1 MLTGDGAVGNEAFDA
16 GADEILSSPVF
27 GAGLPAEAERHLRE
41 AALSYHL
48 AEVSEQHLFEARR
61 IAPTHVAVL
70 IGLYRFYFYKNRL
83 EETLEIA
90 RTCLIRAAID
100 NSLPLDWR
108 DVKRGDAE
116 FGSYDAVLPRF
127 FMFVLKGYAY
137 LQLRLGEHAEGREA
151 ATKLIELDPT
161 DKVGASL
168 LLSVL
173 DGLEAE
179 DAD

>member
-1 MLTGDGAVGNEAFDA
+1 MLTGDGAVGGAAIEA

-27 GAGLPAEAERHLRE
+27 GVGLPPEAERHLRE

-48 AEVSEQHLFEARR
+48 GDVAEQHLFEARR
-61 IAPTHVAVL
+61 IAPNHVAVL

-90 RTCLIRAAID
+90 KACLLRAAID

-108 DVKRGDAE
+108 EVKKGDAE
-116 FGSYDAVLPRF
+116 FDSYEAVLPRF

-137 LQLRLGEHAEGREA
+137 LQLRLGEHEEGREA
-151 ATKLIELDPT
+151 ASKLLELDPT
-161 DKVGASL
+161 DKVGAGL

-179 DAD
+179 DVD